1 MTFAVQVKRL
11 IRSASRHPLIRSW
24 VSSSRFIPLAYTT
37 VTVLIGVTWPRLEH
51 YFLPELV
58 TTVSAPAAMA
68 ICSAVSSGMISLT
81 GIVFSLTFVMVQF
94 SATAYSPRLVLWVAR
109 DPVMS
114 HALGVFI
121 STFLYALIVI
131 QWVDRSDSGRVPLL
145 STLLVFLL
153 LVASMAMFIALIGR
167 LAMLQIN
174 RMLVFT
180 GNQGRKSIKEL
191 YSPSK
196 SAASATAMAE
206 HRAAVTQTMTYA
218 GRPRVV
224 QAIRSRTL
232 LRLARKSNAL
242 IEVLVA
248 PGDATLEM
256 MPILRIHGGA
266 GALDEIE
273 LQDAI
278 QIGEERTFEQDPK
291 YAIRLIV
298 DIAIKALSPAI
309 NDPTTAVQALDQIE
323 DLLLRLGRSH
333 LDVGAYRDSQ
343 GVLRLMVPFPSWE
356 DFLELSLVEIQ
367 HYGAESVQVM
377 RRMKALTKN
386 LTTLLPEERHSAL
399 QNWEKRIRGS
409 IKRTFEEI
417 EEQLSASVADR
428 QGLGISHAA
437 GAAAT

>member
-1 MTFAVQVKRL
+1 MNLVIQTKRGFRL
-11 IRSASRHPLIRSW
+11 LSRHPLVRAW

-37 VTVLIGVTWPRLEH
+37 VTLLVGATFPRLEH
-51 YFLPELV
+51 HFMPKLV

-68 ICSAVSSGMISLT
+68 ICSSVSSGMIALT

-109 DPVMS
+109 DPVIS

-145 STLLVFLL
+145 SSLLVLLL
-153 LVASMAMFIALIGR
+153 LVISMAMFIALIGR

-180 GNQGRKSIKEL
+180 GDQGRKSIKEL
-191 YSPSK
+191 YSPAK
-196 SAASATAMAE
+196 AAAAAAAMTE
-206 HRAAVTQTMTYA
+206 HRDPVTQIVSYA

-224 QAIRSRTL
+224 QVIHTRML
-232 LRLARKSNAL
+232 LKLARKSGAL

-256 MPILRIHGGA
+256 MPILRVYGA
-266 GALDEIE
+266 AGPVDEAS
-273 LQDAI
+273 LKDAI
-278 QIGEERTFEQDPK
+278 QVGEERTFEQDPK

-309 NDPTTAVQALDQIE
+309 NDPTTAVQALDQLE
-323 DLLLRLGRSH
+323 DLLLRLGRTQ
-333 LDVGAYRDSQ
+333 LEIGAFRDGQ
-343 GVLRLMVPFPSWE
+343 GVLRLIVPSPSWE

-377 RRMKALTKN
+377 RRMNALFKN
-386 LTTLLPEERHSAL
+386 LTNLLPEGRHPAL
-399 QNWEKRIRGS
+399 QNWEKRLRGS
-409 IKRTFEEI
+409 IKRSFGEV
-417 EEQLSASVADR
+417 EEQIAASVADR
-428 QGLGISHAA
+428 QGLGISHARAA
-437 GAAAT
+437 GT